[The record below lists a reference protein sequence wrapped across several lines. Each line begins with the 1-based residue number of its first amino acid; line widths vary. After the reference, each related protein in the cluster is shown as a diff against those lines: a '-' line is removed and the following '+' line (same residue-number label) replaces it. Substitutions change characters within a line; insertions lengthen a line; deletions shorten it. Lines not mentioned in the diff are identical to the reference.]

1 MYRNR
6 RIGDLLQEIKLIEGR
21 NTGFPNALAALEEN
35 GSPTLHF
42 EYDDQR
48 QFLSVSIPIHPSFI
62 QRNRKEDRA
71 LVYQKMIWDC
81 LAEAPLSMTELAKK
95 LGHKGIT
102 ARLRRNVDI
111 LLERKD
117 LVSVTGQKG
126 QTLLALRS
134 MK

>member
-1 MYRNR
+1 M
-6 RIGDLLQEIKLIEGR
+6 
-21 NTGFPNALAALEEN
+21 
-35 GSPTLHF
+35 
-42 EYDDQR
+42 
-48 QFLSVSIPIHPSFI
+48 SIPIHPSFI

-71 LVYQKMIWDC
+71 LVYQKTILDC

-95 LGHKGIT
+95 LGYKGIT

-111 LLERKD
+111 FLERKD